1 MIPMRGAQVRLWP
14 FGLGAALVAVP
25 AIWAVCAGTFYF
37 TSLYLGW
44 PGHDLG
50 VALTYFSLGISVVP
64 LLLLLLDF
72 IAARGGVVG
81 NKWLTVDFSKAIAEG
96 GIASRDT
103 FALPDNILAEQD
115 RLADSD
121 GTKMIEAMKRA
132 TTSEIVYLDL
142 KDGNAW
148 WVTRLLA
155 FCAGAQGIGSPRAIV
170 FVGRK
175 ENRERVFLGWGT
187 PAALLAAI
195 LNASPEYRL
204 RFHRAKMITRQ
215 LAMFGP
221 WNSSLM
227 LQLQPR
233 QPATP
238 PPQPQSISLHQ
249 DVANNQAYYDD
260 NDSVMLAKISIE
272 ELRRTGDTAAVPGV
286 SMANLEDPPDR
297 LTLVRLQDLFAPC
310 LYLQAVD
317 KTWPNAEQ
325 LERFLASTAP
335 YVALVRDGVYEGM
348 LRADLGER
356 AVIRELFRQS
366 QEKSAKSSGV

>member
-14 FGLGAALVAVP
+14 LGLGAALVAVP
-25 AIWAVCAGTFYF
+25 AIWAICAGTFYL

-44 PGHDLG
+44 PGHDSAA
-50 VALTYFSLGISVVP
+50 ALTYFSLGISVMP

-72 IAARGGVVG
+72 VAARGGVVG

-115 RLADSD
+115 RAADS
-121 GTKMIEAMKRA
+121 GGAKMIEAMKRA

-170 FVGRK
+170 FVGRM

-195 LNASPEYRL
+195 LKASPDYRL

-215 LAMFGP
+215 LAMFGAG
-221 WNSSLM
+221 NSSLM
-227 LQLQPR
+227 LQLQPPLPT
-233 QPATP
+233 QPL
-238 PPQPQSISLHQ
+238 PQSISLHQ
-249 DVANNQAYYDD
+249 DVATNQAYYDD

-297 LTLVRLQDLFAPC
+297 LTLVRLQDLFVPC
-310 LYLQAVD
+310 LYSQTVD
-317 KTWPNAEQ
+317 RTWPNAEQ
-325 LERFLASTAP
+325 LSNWLDSSNLPRDTLRWCEMASTKECCEATW
-335 YVALVRDGVYEGM
+335 
-348 LRADLGER
+348 ER
-356 AVIRELFRQS
+356 AL
-366 QEKSAKSSGV
+366 